1 MFVASRW
8 VIQGAIRVKVHRI
21 VRDVHMQHSVFFLQ
35 PSRAH
40 GPYCT
45 STSIYIE
52 CAYARTLGRW
62 RDEKR
67 RAREKEKERE
77 IERSK
82 KRANDSRGEGTI
94 KKKKEKKPRMR
105 SCAFY
110 RCGALLA
117 KRMSVHA
124 YGTHVRIVC
133 VQMCADDRRTLPPLY
148 VRLRTFAISLNPQTT
163 SVRVGA
169 GRFESGIAVARA

>member
-21 VRDVHMQHSVFFLQ
+21 VRDVHMQYSVFFLQ

-52 CAYARTLGRW
+52 RAYARTLGRW

-67 RAREKEKERE
+67 RGREKEKERE

-82 KRANDSRGEGTI
+82 KRTNDSRGEGTI
-94 KKKKEKKPRMR
+94 KKKKKKPRMR

-110 RCGALLA
+110 RCGALSA

-124 YGTHVRIVC
+124 YGHACTYRVRANVC
-133 VQMCADDRRTLPPLY
+133 GRPA
-148 VRLRTFAISLNPQTT
+148 NTT
-163 SVRVGA
+163 SVM
-169 GRFESGIAVARA
+169 RAITYFRDFA

>member
-21 VRDVHMQHSVFFLQ
+21 VRDVHMQYSVFFLQ

-52 CAYARTLGRW
+52 RAYARTLGRW

-67 RAREKEKERE
+67 RGREKEKERE

-82 KRANDSRGEGTI
+82 KRANDSREEGTI
-94 KKKKEKKPRMR
+94 KKKEKKPRMR

-110 RCGALLA
+110 RCSLGETNVGACVRARMYVSCACKCVRTTGEHYLRYACDYVLSRFRLTRKRLLCG
-117 KRMSVHA
+117 SVQ
-124 YGTHVRIVC
+124 G
-133 VQMCADDRRTLPPLY
+133 D
-148 VRLRTFAISLNPQTT
+148 LNP
-163 SVRVGA
+163 V
-169 GRFESGIAVARA
+169 

>member
-94 KKKKEKKPRMR
+94 KKKKKRNRGCARVLFIVAVLSWRNECRCMRTARMYV
-105 SCAFY
+105 SCACKCVRTTGEHYLRYTCDYVLSRF
-110 RCGALLA
+110 RLTRKRLLCG
-117 KRMSVHA
+117 SVQ
-124 YGTHVRIVC
+124 G
-133 VQMCADDRRTLPPLY
+133 D
-148 VRLRTFAISLNPQTT
+148 LNP
-163 SVRVGA
+163 V
-169 GRFESGIAVARA
+169 